1 MGARGGLVP
10 EPPEPPER
18 GEPACLP
25 FAPETDVLTTIP
37 IVSLA
42 SVRPRKPRPRS

>member
-1 MGARGGLVP
+1 MGARGGL
-10 EPPEPPER
+10 EPER
-18 GEPACLP
+18 GEAACLP

-42 SVRPRKPRPRS
+42 SARPKPT